1 MNLKYSAS
9 STGVTLVVSS
19 GIVSLIPSLRGGV
32 LPGVAIGLLGVAVV
46 LAGLYRGVPSVIT
59 GGGLC
64 LYFNVLI
71 AGVNGVGAIWL
82 LGGTLGTVVAWD
94 SANNA
99 VRVRKQL
106 LSDTDTM
113 DIELLHVGA
122 TTVVI
127 IAAGIL
133 AFLASFLVVTPPS
146 VVVIV
151 LLLLTAII
159 LATILTSRELAE
171 KHR

>member
-19 GIVSLIPSLRGGV
+19 GVVSLIPSLRGGI
-32 LPGVAIGLLGVAVV
+32 LPGVAIGLLGVTVV
-46 LAGLYRGVPSVIT
+46 LAGLYRGVSSAIT
-59 GGGLC
+59 GGALC
-64 LYFNVLI
+64 LYFNILI

-82 LGGTLGTVVAWD
+82 LGGALGTVVAWD

-99 VRVRKQL
+99 VKVRKQL
-106 LSDTDTM
+106 LSDADTT
-113 DIELLHVGA
+113 DIELLHAGA
-122 TTVVI
+122 TAVVI
-127 IAAGIL
+127 VAAGIL
-133 AFLASFLVVTPPS
+133 AFFASFLVVTPPS
-146 VVVIV
+146 VVVVV
-151 LLLLTAII
+151 LLLLTAVI